1 MTNKINKRITQS
13 RKSKGFTQKYLA
25 EKLSVSLPTMN
36 HYETGKRVPGADFLA
51 RLAKAVDC
59 NPGWLLSGE
68 EEMQIK
74 EDYCYPSPRPSH
86 SNMEGF
92 VLVPRYNVEASAG
105 GGSVIHSEQIVDHL
119 AFKEDWVHK
128 ELGTNPKN
136 LLLVH
141 SIGDSMEPTIRSG
154 DLLLV
159 DRSKSQV
166 KGEGIYLINLDDGLM
181 VKRVE
186 WLLDGSVV
194 IRGDNT
200 LVSREQILL
209 PKDLEK
215 LHILGRVVWLGS
227 KI

>member
-1 MTNKINKRITQS
+1 MPNKINKRIIES
-13 RKSKGFTQKYLA
+13 RKSKGFTQKFLA

-36 HYETGKRVPGADFLA
+36 HYETGKRVPGSDFLA
-51 RLAKAVDC
+51 RLAKVVEC

-68 EEMQIK
+68 GEMQIK
-74 EDYCYPSPRPSH
+74 EEYRYPSPRSSH
-86 SNMEGF
+86 TTMEGF
-92 VLVPRYNVEASAG
+92 VLVPQYNIEAS
-105 GGSVIHSEQIVDHL
+105 GGSVFHSEQIVDHL

-128 ELGTNPKN
+128 ELGTNPES

-141 SIGDSMEPTIRSG
+141 NIGDSMEPTLHTG

-200 LVSREQILL
+200 FVSREQVL
-209 PKDLEK
+209 PSKDLQK
-215 LHILGRVVWLGS
+215 LDILGRVVWVGS

>member
-1 MTNKINKRITQS
+1 MTNLINKRIIES

-25 EKLSVSLPTMN
+25 EKLSISLPTMN
-36 HYETGKRVPGADFLA
+36 HYETGKRIPGSDFLA
-51 RLAKAVDC
+51 RLAKVVEC

-68 EEMQIK
+68 GEMQIK
-74 EDYCYPSPRPSH
+74 EEYCYPSPRASH

-92 VLVPRYNVEASAG
+92 VLVPRYNIEASDE
-105 GGSVIHSEQIVDHL
+105 GGSAINSEQIVDHL

-141 SIGDSMEPTIRSG
+141 SLGDSMEPTIRSG

-200 LVSREQILL
+200 LVSREQIL
-209 PKDLEK
+209 PSKDLEK
-215 LHILGRVVWLGS
+215 LHILGRVVWMGS